1 MTTDTINKT
10 EILKSLSESISEMQ
24 QLISPLGTNE
34 INTIPYDDSW
44 TAAQLLSH
52 VSKSIN
58 GMAKA
63 MSAEGKPAERDAGER
78 IPELKK
84 TFLDFSK
91 KMKSPDFIVPEKGPF
106 EKGAMTEELNNSSEM
121 FKESAEH
128 ATLTE
133 AVEGL
138 PLGPITKLEILHFV
152 VYHTQRHMHQLK
164 KICEAI
170 KK

>member
-1 MTTDTINKT
+1 MTTEIINKT
-10 EILKSLSESISEMQ
+10 EILESLSESISEMQ
-24 QLISPLGTNE
+24 QLISPLDTNG

-44 TAAQLLSH
+44 TAAQLFSH

-63 MSAEGKPAERDAGER
+63 MSATGKPTDRDAGER

-84 TFLDFSK
+84 IFLDFSK
-91 KMKSPDFIVPEKGPF
+91 KMKSPDFIVPDKGPF
-106 EKGAMTEELNNSSEM
+106 EKQAVTEDLNNSSER

-128 ATLTE
+128 AILTE

-152 VYHTQRHMHQLK
+152 VYHTQRHLHQLR

-170 KK
+170 KN